1 MEPSLY
7 CLLLED
13 AVGYK
18 RDTDG
23 NSSVYTEVLISK
35 GSLIQALVTH
45 DRLMEPFVN
54 PPHNY
59 KTMANAAVTLYC
71 NCNQVHQLTTVQK
84 DLLCGVQ
91 DLSDR
96 FKAVDKLSWVETL
109 EIGSSVYVTLPSAN
123 SFQKA
128 TVQYIGEVNG
138 EFGRRFGLKLMVCNI
153 IIMHLKLHNTHV
165 CHMCFDLYR
174 KKEKTKS
181 VVLLKGLNISSVI
194 LVMAYLLQW
203 IN

>member
-1 MEPSLY
+1 MEPFLY

-13 AVGYK
+13 ATGYK

-23 NSSVYTEVLISK
+23 NSSVYTEMLISK
-35 GSLIQALVTH
+35 GSLIQALVSH
-45 DRLMEPFVN
+45 DELMEPFTN
-54 PPHNY
+54 PHHNY
-59 KTMANAAVTLYC
+59 KTLANAAVTLYC

-109 EIGSSVYVTLPSAN
+109 EIGSSVYVTLPLAN

-138 EFGRRFGLKLMVCNI
+138 EFGRKFGLKLMVCCI
-153 IIMHLKLHNTHV
+153 IIMQSYTCSV
-165 CHMCFDLYR
+165 FDLFR
-174 KKEKTKS
+174 KREKRKS

-194 LVMAYLLQW
+194 LVMVHLLQW